1 MKILD
6 GYWVKPFGTGIS
18 CIDTVDA
25 ECPRGI
31 SLEECMTRCEDSPY
45 CNAGYHVSFKDLPL
59 ESYCVPLNTVFYQ
72 NSNFLNN
79 IIAPDNSTRLSRDN
93 GVDVRV
99 FYNDKRFP
107 DDVSLASTPYLFY
120 TNSCFL
126 AQDRGK
132 NQKYY
137 LHSDFT
143 FYPLQETAMPVV
155 LGEASSLLVDFRTR
169 LNRDSRLVLFKNDE
183 FSTLYFD
190 PDEQKFSWRPY
201 SSLNQSYEFIT
212 DREFID
218 AGQPFYLFQQRRG
231 IYLSTDEK
239 NRLVWSTK
247 KPEWPFL
254 FEINPQDKTNQV
266 SRALWNDVP
275 RLFPDSWKKLN
286 DVMVPTF
293 LCRNFLRCRD
303 RTAAIPLSTHR
314 TRTMMVVLGTLTVL
328 VWIAIVV
335 FGGLAAARK

>member
-18 CIDTVDA
+18 CIDTIDA

-31 SLEECMTRCEDSPY
+31 SLEECMKRCEDSPY

-59 ESYCVPLNTVFYQ
+59 DSYCVPLNTVFYQ

-79 IIAPDNSTRLSRDN
+79 IIAPNNSTRLSRDN
-93 GVDVRV
+93 GIDVRV
-99 FYNDKRFP
+99 FYNNKRFP
-107 DDVSLASTPYLFY
+107 DDVALTNTPYLFY

-126 AQDRGK
+126 VQDRGK

-137 LHSDFT
+137 LHSDFA

-169 LNRDSRLVLFKNDE
+169 LNRDSRLLLFKNDE

-190 PDEQKFSWRPY
+190 PDEQKFLWRPY
-201 SSLNQSYEFIT
+201 SSVNQTYEFIT
-212 DREFID
+212 DHDFINT
-218 AGQPFYLFQQRRG
+218 GEPFRLFHRRRG
-231 IYLSTDEK
+231 MYLSTDEK
-239 NRLVWSTK
+239 NRLVWSAK
-247 KPEWPFL
+247 KPEWPFVL
-254 FEINPQDKTNQV
+254 EIDPGSTTNQI
-266 SRALWNDVP
+266 SRALWKDVP

-286 DVMVPTF
+286 DVMVPSF
-293 LCRNFLRCRD
+293 LCRNFLRCQD
-303 RTAAIPLSTHR
+303 KTAAVPLFNH
-314 TRTMMVVLGTLTVL
+314 TRTVVVLGTLTVL

-335 FGGLAAARK
+335 FGVLAAVWKR